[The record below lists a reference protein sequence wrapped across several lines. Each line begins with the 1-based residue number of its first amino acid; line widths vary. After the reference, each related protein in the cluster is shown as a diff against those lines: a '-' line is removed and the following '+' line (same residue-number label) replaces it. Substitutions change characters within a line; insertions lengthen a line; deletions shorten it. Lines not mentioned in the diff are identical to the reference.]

1 MTIEEIILNA
11 YDKADRA
18 IGDSDLDDE
27 QPLSLNIRL
36 TLGDIRS
43 LRRWRS
49 WLVGGENL
57 KTWGILEQRAEKI
70 PKAGPVPE
78 KFILSDEEL
87 DRAEY
92 VVCNN
97 YRISEIVRRCNNYDV
112 LKAIEKLL
120 ETIDET
126 ND

>member
-43 LRRWRS
+43 LRRWRQLRES
-49 WLVGGENL
+49 IGAEPDDDISDIIENL
-57 KTWGILEQRAEKI
+57 I
-70 PKAGPVPE
+70 
-78 KFILSDEEL
+78 
-87 DRAEY
+87 
-92 VVCNN
+92 
-97 YRISEIVRRCNNYDV
+97 
-112 LKAIEKLL
+112 
-120 ETIDET
+120 ETITDLTEALKKLAT
-126 ND
+126 Q